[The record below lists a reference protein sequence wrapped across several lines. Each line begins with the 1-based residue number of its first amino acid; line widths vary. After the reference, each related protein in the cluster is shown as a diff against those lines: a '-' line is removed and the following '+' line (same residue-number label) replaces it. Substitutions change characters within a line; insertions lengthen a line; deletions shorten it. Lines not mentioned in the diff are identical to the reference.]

1 MHRTNFALNK
11 GESTLFRELQ
21 HPFSWELKVAEWI
34 SERWKQCPT
43 CNASMIVIAKWTPI
57 VMLGLIVLAAARFGL
72 SDHVSNDPVLSA
84 GGAVLAAVLARLVN
98 EPISVAVKRP
108 RPFELLG
115 ITPLLG
121 HDRGDGFPSNHATGA
136 FALAVSMSG
145 VPGYSCLLYFLAV
158 LLCVS
163 RLYTGLHFPT
173 DIVAGAL
180 HGSFIACVLLWLAT
194 MVPTAMI

>member
-1 MHRTNFALNK
+1 M
-11 GESTLFRELQ
+11 
-21 HPFSWELKVAEWI
+21 AEWI

-72 SDHVSNDPVLSA
+72 SDKTTYHPVLSA
-84 GGAVLAAVLARLVN
+84 GIAVLAAVLARLVN
-98 EPISVAVKRP
+98 EPIAVAIARP

-115 ITPLLG
+115 LTPLLG
-121 HDRGDGFPSNHATGA
+121 HDRGEGFPSNHATGA

-145 VPGYSCLLYFLAV
+145 VPGYSCVLYLLAI
-158 LLCVS
+158 LLCIS

-173 DIVAGAL
+173 DVAAGAL
-180 HGSFIACVLLWLAT
+180 HGSIIACVLLWL
-194 MVPTAMI
+194 VAMAPIPMI